1 MPIGGAWDCFGIE
14 RIWACRE
21 DRQIELWLDLEL
33 REMET
38 ATMKVEWKF
47 ILGYGFL
54 LLIGSLS
61 ILAEQ
66 QTQML
71 RWGPALLNKPSS
83 WFATE
88 QAGEAADA
96 VLTYQSEHGAWPK
109 NWNLLEPAT
118 HAVLEHLESKGY
130 CNTIDNGATVLP
142 MRFLAKVHEATTAPR
157 DAEAFERGLVYLLKS
172 QYQNGGFPQFFP
184 LRGDRYYSQITYNDN
199 AMIRVLELLKSV
211 AEREAPYDFVD
222 EVLRVSVEEAL
233 NRGIDCILNTQIWQ
247 DGQLTAWCAQHDRE
261 TLEPAWA
268 RAYEPPSVSGAES
281 VGIVRF
287 LMSLEEPSPQV
298 IEAVQSAVEW
308 LHTVAIHGKRLEK
321 VRQPDG
327 RLERVLVSDPE
338 APMLWARFYELETN
352 RPIFLDRDS
361 VVRYDY
367 AEIGYERRSGY
378 SFFGT
383 WAKNLLAKEYPRWAS
398 AHGLMD

>member
-1 MPIGGAWDCFGIE
+1 MPTGGAWDWDGNE
-14 RIWACRE
+14 TAWACRE
-21 DRQIELWLDLEL
+21 DRQIELWLDSEM

-38 ATMKVEWKF
+38 VNMTVAWKF
-47 ILGYGFL
+47 FLGRGFL
-54 LLIGSLS
+54 LLLGNFSL
-61 ILAEQ
+61 LAEL
-66 QTQML
+66 QTETLQ
-71 RWGPALLNKPSS
+71 WGPALLKKPSV
-83 WFATE
+83 WFASV
-88 QAGEAADA
+88 QAREAADA

-118 HAVLEHLESKGY
+118 DAVLEQLEAKGH
-130 CNTIDNGATVLP
+130 CNTIDNGATILP
-142 MRFLAKVHEATTAPR
+142 MRFLAKVYEATTTPR
-157 DAEAFERGLVYLLKS
+157 DAEAFERGLGYLLKS
-172 QYQNGGFPQFFP
+172 QYENGGFPQFFP

-268 RAYEPPSVSGAES
+268 RAYEPPSLSGFES

-298 IEAVQSAVEW
+298 KEAVRGAVEW
-308 LHTVAIHGKRLEK
+308 LRTVAIHGKRLEK
-321 VRQPDG
+321 IRQPDG
-327 RLERVLVSDPE
+327 RLERVLISDPE
-338 APMLWARFYELETN
+338 APLLWARFYELETH

-383 WAKNLLAKEYPRWAS
+383 WAQNLLEKEYPRWAS
-398 AHGLMD
+398 VHGVMD